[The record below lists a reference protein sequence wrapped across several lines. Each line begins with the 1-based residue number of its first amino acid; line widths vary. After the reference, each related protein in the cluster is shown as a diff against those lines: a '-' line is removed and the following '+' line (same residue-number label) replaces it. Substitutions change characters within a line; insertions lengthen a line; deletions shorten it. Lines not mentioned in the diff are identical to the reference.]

1 MCMTSSFFMPVSYV
15 CNRFVLLPAVIL
27 SYCNNRFIGCCN
39 SLIIWL
45 QSYRFVFVIVLSGRR
60 NRFIMLPQSFYNVS
74 ANFVLPDFL
83 SYLCTRFE
91 THFFIEK
98 QRRASR
104 RNTRRAAGEHKR
116 ETQSYCGAEYS
127 VYSCAGD
134 LGPHVLHRRFD
145 GGPYRR

>member
-1 MCMTSSFFMPVSYV
+1 MCMTSSFFMPVSYG

-27 SYCNNRFIGCCN
+27 SYCNNRFIGRCN

-45 QSYRFVFVIVLSGRR
+45 QSYRFVFIVVLSGRR
-60 NRFIMLPQSFYNVS
+60 KHFIMLQQSFYNVS

-104 RNTRRAAGEHKR
+104 RHTRRAAGEYKR
-116 ETQSYCGAEYS
+116 ETQSYCRTEYS
-127 VYSCAGD
+127 VYSRTGD
-134 LGPHVLHRRFD
+134 VGAHVLHRRFD